1 MGHQPEYR
9 QSHSHEQIEPV
20 PSFGWEKEGQI
31 AFHRFAC
38 RNLSNPE
45 RLISHA
51 LTPPQKKFFRCFFT
65 IFQQIAYFISR
76 FFIMIIP
83 IQVNSTP
90 YITKI
95 AATTENHSATVITC
109 TLWNIATGQY
119 IEIT

>member
-51 LTPPQKKFFRCFFT
+51 ITPPKKSFSD
-65 IFQQIAYFISR
+65 ASLPSSSR
-76 FFIMIIP
+76 LLILYLVF
-83 IQVNSTP
+83 S
-90 YITKI
+90 
-95 AATTENHSATVITC
+95 
-109 TLWNIATGQY
+109 
-119 IEIT
+119 